1 MIPVAPIADN
11 ANLTTQDDQARP
23 SDQLPQRVERYLGAC
38 GQLLGSILPPLL
50 TAMCDRADEALSEL
64 ADKTTDPQLYRA
76 YLDAGRILRQQQ
88 GDIQLNFFRV
98 LRQGAASALALPPE
112 ASPSLRAEPDSQELS
127 LLQDAELEESL
138 AIGNLT
144 TKAESRYRP
153 ELLEMRF
160 HLARLL
166 NRERLPERSNP
177 FGPFAVCEAFRRAL
191 LLVERVEP
199 PIRMVVYKLLDR
211 HLMDRLGD
219 FYRGCV
225 ALAVADGHVPGSGY
239 AHLLR
244 RGAQVTAAA
253 RSPSM
258 ASALGVPAT
267 VTLPFEALQGLLA
280 LQRPGDPAQAGRRVR
295 VQTTELLAVLSN
307 LGVQSLS
314 AGVITGETWRLG
326 LTDALRGPGPEA
338 PALAREDE
346 DTLDLVF
353 LFFEHLLQG
362 NDLPDPIKSLI
373 GRLQIPVAK
382 LALLDKTFFSDQA
395 HPARRLLN
403 HMGQAAV
410 GWSEDDDRG
419 PDSLYG
425 MIERVVER
433 LILDFDGD
441 PTLFAQMDRFFVAFI
456 AREESSSRSL
466 EARSV
471 TQIGSSPPASEEQAI
486 GKLVEEIQA
495 RYPLVPPVVETI
507 LREGWQPAMLAT
519 LRASGTDS
527 SAWRRG
533 LELAERLLWSVQP
546 KLDAEDR
553 RQLLRRIPEILR
565 GLRSQLAAGGGD
577 PRQVARWF
585 RDLQTLHLGVLQGE
599 ALSLSPATQSP
610 SGGPTASALAIGSW
624 VELRHD
630 DGAKVRLKVAWV
642 SPEGARY
649 LFVDRRGQRGPE
661 LGRGELRALIEG
673 GAARVLGDGQEP
685 IADRALR
692 SVLARLAG

>member
-11 ANLTTQDDQARP
+11 ANLTTPDDQARP
-23 SDQLPQRVERYLGAC
+23 SFQLPQRVERYLGAC

-50 TAMCDRADEALSEL
+50 TAMFDRADEALSEL
-64 ADKTTDPQLYRA
+64 ADKTTDTELYRA

-88 GDIQLNFFRV
+88 RDIQLNLFRV
-98 LRQGAASALALPPE
+98 LRQGAASALAPPPE
-112 ASPSLRAEPDSQELS
+112 ASPSPRAEPDSQELS

-177 FGPFAVCEAFRRAL
+177 VGPFALCEAFRRAL
-191 LLVERVEP
+191 LLADRVEP

-253 RSPSM
+253 GLPST

-267 VTLPFEALQGLLA
+267 VTLPFEALQSLLA
-280 LQRPGDPAQAGRRVR
+280 LQRPGEPDQSGRRVQ
-295 VQTTELLAVLSN
+295 VQTTELLAILSN
-307 LGVQSLS
+307 LGVQSLNT
-314 AGVITGETWRLG
+314 GVNTGETWRLG
-326 LTDALRGPGPEA
+326 LTKALRGHGVET

-362 NDLPDPIKSLI
+362 NDLPDPIKALI
-373 GRLQIPVAK
+373 GRLQIPMAK
-382 LALLDKTFFSDQA
+382 LALLDKTFFSDPA

-425 MIERVVER
+425 MMERVVER

-441 PTLFAQMDRFFVAFI
+441 PALFAQMDRYFVAFI
-456 AREESSSRSL
+456 AREESGSRPL
-466 EARSV
+466 DARPV
-471 TQIGSSPPASEEQAI
+471 TQIGAPAPGSAEHVVA
-486 GKLVEEIQA
+486 KLVEDILA
-495 RYPLVPPVVETI
+495 RYPLVPPVIETL

-546 KLDAEDR
+546 KVDAEDR

-577 PRQVARWF
+577 QRQVARWF

-599 ALSLSPATQSP
+599 TLSPSPATHSLT
-610 SGGPTASALAIGSW
+610 GGPTASALAIGSW
-624 VELRHD
+624 VELRRD
-630 DGAKVRLKVAWV
+630 SGGKVRLKVARV

-649 LFVDRRGQRGPE
+649 LFVDRQGRRGPE
-661 LGRGELRALIEG
+661 LGRGELRALIEA

>member
-1 MIPVAPIADN
+1 M
-11 ANLTTQDDQARP
+11 TSP
-23 SDQLPQRVERYLGAC
+23 SDQVQTSGPGGSVPPRVERYLGAC
-38 GQLLGSILPPLL
+38 GQLLGSIFPPLMTL
-50 TAMCDRADEALSEL
+50 MFDRAEENLSEL
-64 ADKTTDPQLYRA
+64 ADNATGTQLYRS
-76 YLDAGRILRQQQ
+76 YLDAARVLRQQQ
-88 GDIQLNFFRV
+88 RDIQLNFFRL
-98 LRQGAASALALPPE
+98 LRQGAPSLLTPPPE
-112 ASPSLRAEPDSQELS
+112 VSASQRGEPDSQELT

-166 NRERLPERSNP
+166 GRERLPERSNP
-177 FGPFAVCEAFRRAL
+177 YGPFAICEAFRRAL
-191 LLVERVEP
+191 TLAHQVEP
-199 PIRMVVYKLLDR
+199 PIRLVVYKLFDR

-219 FYRGCV
+219 FYKGCV
-225 ALAVADGHVPGSGY
+225 ALAAADGHVPGSGF

-244 RGAQVTAAA
+244 RGSQGATPEA
-253 RSPSM
+253 
-258 ASALGVPAT
+258 PAGAVLPQT

-280 LQRPGDPAQAGRRVR
+280 LQRTAAASEPARPVR
-295 VQTTELLAVLSN
+295 VQTSELLAVLSN
-307 LGVQSLS
+307 LGLHALS
-314 AGVITGETWRLG
+314 AGMITGESLRSG
-326 LTDALRGPGPEA
+326 LTDALAGPGAES

-362 NDLPDPIKSLI
+362 NDLPDPIKALI

-382 LALLDKTFFSDQA
+382 LALLDKTFFSDQG

-403 HMGQAAV
+403 HMGEAAV

-441 PTLFAQMDRFFVAFI
+441 PDLFAQMDRFFVAFI
-456 AREESSSRSL
+456 AREQSRSSSL
-466 EARSV
+466 EARSIAQLGSP
-471 TQIGSSPPASEEQAI
+471 TQELQESEQLSVAR
-486 GKLVEEIQA
+486 LVEDYLA
-495 RYPLVPPVVETI
+495 RYPVVPPAVESI

-533 LELAERLLWSVQP
+533 LELADRLLWSVQP
-546 KLDAEDR
+546 KVDAEDR

-565 GLRSQLAAGGGD
+565 GLRTQLTALGSD
-577 PRQVARWF
+577 QRQLARWF

-599 ALSLSPATQSP
+599 VVAPPPPMPGLT
-610 SGGPTASALAIGSW
+610 GGANAMALAVGSW
-624 VELRHD
+624 VELQPDH
-630 DGAKVRLKVAWV
+630 GGKVRLKVAWV

-649 LFVDRRGQRGPE
+649 VFVDRRGRRGPE
-661 LGRGELRALIEG
+661 LGRGELRALLAG
-673 GAARVLGDGQEP
+673 GTARVLGDGQEP